1 MEDAILKDLWKAQ
14 DEKLE
19 RSLQINLFLLNSLQK
34 DKARSKL
41 DQLAR
46 FKTFAVILGLV
57 WCAFLGLLIYGNNF
71 KNIYFEISAGAILLF
86 SIYACVVYIQ
96 QIIFIKK
103 LDYSGSVISTQ
114 RKLAKLQLS
123 TINTTRILL
132 LQLPFYTT
140 WFYTPQLVVHDL
152 TFQVISFSVTLLFIL
167 LAIWLYKAI
176 SIENMH
182 KKWLRTFMNMGP
194 EYKSVTEASTFLSD
208 LEKFQ
213 TG

>member
-1 MEDAILKDLWKAQ
+1 MEDNILKELWKAQ

-19 RSLQINLFLLNSLQK
+19 RSLQLNLFLLNSLQK

-41 DQLAR
+41 DKLAR

-71 KNIYFEISAGAILLF
+71 KNIYFEISVGAILLF
-86 SIYACVVYIQ
+86 SIYACVAYIQ

-103 LDYSGSVISTQ
+103 LDYSDSIISTQ
-114 RKLAKLQLS
+114 RKLVKLQLS
-123 TINTTRILL
+123 TINTTRIIL

-140 WFYTPQLVVHDL
+140 WFYTPQLVMHDL
-152 TFQVISFSVTLLFIL
+152 TFQLISFSVTVLFTL
-167 LAIWLYKAI
+167 LAIWLYQTVRAQ
-176 SIENMH
+176 NMD
-182 KKWLRTFMNMGP
+182 KKWLCTFMNMGL
-194 EYKSVTEASTFLSD
+194 EYKSVTEASAFLSELD
-208 LEKFQ
+208 KFQ